1 MVDEQGDFA
10 GTICSI
16 CYEDLKPVS
25 EDLQSISICGHVFH
39 ELCLQQWFEY
49 CSRAK
54 KHTCPVC
61 KQSCR
66 ASDACRLYFQSVG
79 DVVESVMPRKP
90 FDSEE
95 DSGVL
100 RKEVKR
106 LEVRVS
112 GLSSELEKKG
122 KEIEKLNKELGACKE
137 QAKIDIA
144 LKNEALSQKASME
157 TQLRMKSEELE
168 KSTFECYSLQKR
180 NITLAKEIAAFKLV
194 SDLDLNEE
202 EVLKYATLGN
212 GFNDKD
218 TIDTLSRS
226 MVRRNRDY
234 KDLIAKRNELAAKC
248 NHLEKG
254 EARYSRKLEK
264 AKEKILK
271 LKARV
276 QELETA
282 AEVRE
287 NQYLKSLKASKMKKC
302 SNNLE
307 NSLNSNNDVI
317 TTSNTPLHEQTKQTS
332 TKSEMDSS
340 VDNSTSQQFS
350 WIANGIPT
358 ESKALNVSNGNKF
371 TPALGKDRD
380 FISLDDDASEFTEPL
395 CGRPRR
401 DYNDQYRD
409 GAALSKPTV
418 AKSDAASEK
427 MKETVVQG
435 TCNMADSSRI
445 DIDVEMA
452 NNDVID
458 LDDDI
463 TLLDNVQQV
472 QPKVNIIKESPPVIA
487 NPGDICFSGGL
498 LGPDGSHRYLGKWC
512 KRGQNGESQ
521 SAKGGLIAVGAD
533 GRGGRIKVL
542 RTAGQTFKDEKENDK
557 ESKRVKVGPKTSS
570 LRPQGCLQIE
580 HFFARVNH

>member
-1 MVDEQGDFA
+1 MVDEHGDFA

-66 ASDACRLYFQSVG
+66 VSDACRLYFQSVG
-79 DVVESVMPRKP
+79 DVIESAMPRKP

-122 KEIEKLNKELGACKE
+122 KEIEHLNKELGACKE
-137 QAKIDIA
+137 QAKIDRA
-144 LKNEALSQKASME
+144 LKNEALSQKVSME
-157 TQLRMKSEELE
+157 TQLRMKTEELE

-218 TIDTLSRS
+218 TIDTLSKS

-248 NHLEKG
+248 NQLEKG
-254 EARYSRKLEK
+254 EARYSKKLEK

-287 NQYLKSLKASKMKKC
+287 NQYLKSLKASKMRKC
-302 SNNLE
+302 TNNPE

-317 TTSNTPLHEQTKQTS
+317 STSNTPLHEQTKQTS
-332 TKSEMDSS
+332 TKSVRDST

-350 WIANGIPT
+350 RIANCIPT
-358 ESKALNVSNGNKF
+358 ESKAVNVNGNKS
-371 TPALGKDRD
+371 TPALHKDRD

-395 CGRPRR
+395 SGWPRR
-401 DYNDQYRD
+401 DYNDHYRD

-418 AKSDAASEK
+418 AKSDAAYEK
-427 MKETVVQG
+427 KKETAVQG
-435 TCNMADSSRI
+435 TYNLTDSSRI

-452 NNDVID
+452 NNDVD

-463 TLLDNVQQV
+463 TFIDNVQQV
-472 QPKVNIIKESPPVIA
+472 QPKVNIIKDSPPIIA

-533 GRGGRIKVL
+533 GRGGRVKVL

-557 ESKRVKVGPKTSS
+557 ESKRLKVGPKTSN

-580 HFFARVNH
+580 HFFAKVNH